1 MNPQEVTR
9 VAASTAAE
17 AMAAEAGVE
26 TMVAARAAVTRAE
39 STAAR
44 EAGGGVQRA
53 GRCSW

>member
-9 VAASTAAE
+9 VAASTEAE
-17 AMAAEAGVE
+17 ATEAEAGAE
-26 TMVAARAAVTRAE
+26 TMVAAGAAVTRAE

-44 EAGGGVQRA
+44 GAGGAVQRA

>member
-17 AMAAEAGVE
+17 AEAGAETMAAAG
-26 TMVAARAAVTRAE
+26 AAVTRAE